1 MMILQRGR
9 ETVRECP
16 SSLISG
22 FALVLVMVL
31 WENMDRKVCAGERE
45 RERKKTR
52 LCIYAIV
59 GDNMERHFV
68 VKRL

>member
-45 RERKKTR
+45 REEEDT
-52 LCIYAIV
+52 
-59 GDNMERHFV
+59 V
-68 VKRL
+68 VHIRDCG

>member
-45 RERKKTR
+45 RGRRHGCAYTR
-52 LCIYAIV
+52 LWVIIWN
-59 GDNMERHFV
+59 GIS
-68 VKRL
+68 